1 MSGCLGTRYLQENQK
16 LLDRQTIH
24 IPKGVSS
31 EGLESAFVQNAN
43 RKVLGLPINSLVWM
57 HHEGKKRYHQQKFIA
72 KRDSLDKRYER
83 KVRSIKDERKIANLQ
98 YRKQR
103 KYDQLTKKIDNG
115 NLFMQWG
122 EPASVYDSVN
132 VSLTCDRISNLLF
145 NKGYFRAQ
153 TKSTISEN
161 KKRIK
166 VIYNVYPG
174 RAFVY
179 DSLAFDIPDT
189 AVLKLVTSQK
199 SLIRRGDKYDQQKLE
214 KERERIDLLL
224 KDNGYFDFSRQYI
237 HFEIDTTYGNRQYL
251 AIRIGIDNPPQQAAH
266 KIFTVDSVLF
276 TTDAGTQNYA
286 RNKRTFQSYEGIT
299 FGYFKNEY
307 NKKILTQRVFIRQ
320 DKRYS
325 RSNTFET
332 QRQLANLD
340 IFKFVN
346 INFDTTQGK
355 FIANIFTSALDKYS
369 WSNEAGLTVTQGF
382 PGPYVTTTLK
392 RRNIFKGLEIFEIT
406 GRFGFEGVAAA
417 TSEGNFYRSTEASIN
432 STLTIPQFLFPLSSK
447 ADYRFAKYN
456 PRTKILVG
464 YAYTQRPEYTR
475 SIATISASYNW
486 DSKRTKQYTFTPIS
500 LNIIR
505 STLSSA
511 FDSLLNNLQLTQ
523 GNNLRNSFLPSFVS
537 SVTFSF
543 TYNPNNYGNTQRSS
557 FFLRAQAEAGGSLFN
572 FYTPKLV
579 TNEGLE
585 LYQYLRVNI
594 DARRNKV
601 LNKNTILAYRV
612 NMGVGYAYS
621 QNKVLP
627 YEKYFFV
634 GGSNSVRAWRP
645 RRLGTGTAPPPLSS
659 DPENNGLFNYQF
671 ERPGEVML
679 EGSIELRK
687 KIFGFVNGAIF
698 VDAGNVWT
706 FRPSIITSGQG
717 ETLPD
722 WEGTTQFELK
732 QFYKQFGVG
741 TGFGLRF
748 DFSFLVLRFDIGIKA
763 YDPARPDGEKFVLNQ
778 AKFFR
783 PFSENKEPVIYNI
796 GIGYSF

>member
-24 IPKGVSS
+24 APKGFST
-31 EGLESAFVQNAN
+31 EGLENAFVQNAN

-72 KRDSLDKRYER
+72 KRDSLDKRYEK
-83 KVRSIKDERKIANLQ
+83 KVKSIKDERKIANLQ

-122 EPASVYDSVN
+122 EPASVYDSAN

-145 NKGYFRAQ
+145 NKGYFRAM
-153 TKSTISEN
+153 TKSIVSEN

-166 VIYNVYPG
+166 VTYDVYPG
-174 RAFVY
+174 KAFVY

-189 AVLKLVTSQK
+189 AVLTLVTSQK
-199 SLIRRGDKYDQQKLE
+199 SLIRRGDRYDQQKLE

-224 KDNGYFDFSRQYI
+224 KDHGYFDFSRQYI
-237 HFEIDTTYGNRQYL
+237 HFEVDTTYGNRQYL
-251 AIRIGIDNPPQQAAH
+251 AIRIGIDNPPQQATH
-266 KIFTVDSVLF
+266 KIFTIDSVLF

-286 RNKRTFQSYEGIT
+286 RNKRTIQTYNRIT

-320 DKRYS
+320 DNRYS

-346 INFDTTQGK
+346 INYDTTQGK

-382 PGPYVTTTLK
+382 PGPYITTTLK
-392 RRNIFKGLEIFEIT
+392 RRNIFRGLEIFEIT

-432 STLTIPQFLFPLSSK
+432 STLTIPQFLLPLSSK

-456 PRTKILVG
+456 PRTKILAG

-486 DSKRTKQYTFTPIS
+486 DAKRTKQYTLTPLS

-537 SVTFSF
+537 SVIFSF

-557 FFLRAQAEAGGSLFN
+557 FFLRAQAEAGGTLFN

-585 LYQYLRVNI
+585 LYQYLRINI

-679 EGSIELRK
+679 EGSVELRK

-763 YDPARPDGEKFVLNQ
+763 YDPARPAGEKFVLNK
-778 AKFFR
+778 AKSFR